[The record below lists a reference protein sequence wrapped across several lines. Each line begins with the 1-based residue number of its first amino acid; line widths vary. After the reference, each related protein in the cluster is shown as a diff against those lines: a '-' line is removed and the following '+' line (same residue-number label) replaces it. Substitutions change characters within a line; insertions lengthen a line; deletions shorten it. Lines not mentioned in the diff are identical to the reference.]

1 MENRMMIAVLLVA
14 ACFCLL
20 APDAGANNI
29 AVANSVLWNQDVGA
43 SNVYVEFDL
52 NWENSWRT
60 EVNWDAAWVFVKF
73 KPEGSNDW
81 QHATLSTN
89 DGNHFPAPGSTIN
102 TPSDGKGVFIYRS
115 GNGTGD
121 VNYVRTRLRWDYGL
135 NGYNFQK
142 GDKVDISVHAIEMV
156 YIPQGQFYL
165 GSGGS
170 ESGHFY
176 QYTDGTQS
184 TNAYVVTNKSAII
197 TSTNTWGDLWGTGG
211 TSGDSAVAP
220 SSGSVIS
227 NAFPKGYN
235 AFYCMKSEISQGQ
248 YAAFLNKLNNT
259 QDDARYYA
267 TVANRYTISGSYT
280 NYSASVPDRAC
291 NWISWM
297 DDCAYADWAG
307 LRPMTELEF
316 EKACRGTESP
326 VANEYAWG
334 SNNIYGTAYSLT
346 NNNLPNERV
355 SNPGIGTGNASYST
369 TDGSLDGPL
378 RCGIFAGSI
387 TNPSRAGAGATYY
400 DVMEMS
406 GNLWEKCVTVGNA
419 AGRVFR
425 GTHGDGVLSS
435 AGHAT
440 NDDWP
445 GYGGGVVTGADG
457 AGFRGGAWC
466 DVAGCARVSDRGLA
480 ASANSARHGGNGWR
494 ASRAAPAP

>member
-1 MENRMMIAVLLVA
+1 MENRMLIAA
-14 ACFCLL
+14 AMAAVCCLL
-20 APDAGANNI
+20 QAQDADANNI
-29 AVANSVLWNQDVGA
+29 NVLHIGQWDQDVGA

-52 NWENSWRT
+52 SWENSWRT
-60 EVNWDAAWVFVKF
+60 EVNRDAAWVFVKF
-73 KPEGSNDW
+73 RAPGSNDW

-89 DGNHFPAPGSTIN
+89 DGNHFPAPGSTIK

-142 GDKVDISVHAIEMV
+142 GDRVDISVHAIEMV
-156 YIPQGQFYL
+156 YIPQGSFYVGV
-165 GSGGS
+165 GSS
-170 ESGHFY
+170 V
-176 QYTDGTQS
+176 GTLRM
-184 TNAYVVTNKSAII
+184 TNANQSAMIGVSGIVVKCENTSYDDAQLEGAGILVDGDGGIDTN
-197 TSTNTWGDLWGTGG
+197 GT
-211 TSGDSAVAP
+211 TTINNP
-220 SSGSVIS
+220 
-227 NAFPKGYN
+227 NFPTGYN

-248 YAAFLNKLNNT
+248 YADFLNMLTAT
-259 QDDARYYA
+259 QDGTRYPNYS
-267 TVANRYTISGSYT
+267 ANRYTIGGTTT
-280 NYSASVPDRAC
+280 NRSATAPDRAC
-291 NWISWM
+291 NYLSWM
-297 DDCAYADWAG
+297 DGCAYADWAG

-316 EKACRGTESP
+316 EKVCRGPEAP

-346 NNNLPNERV
+346 NNSAPNEQV
-355 SNPGIGTGNASYST
+355 SNPGTGTGNASYGT

-387 TNPSRAGAGATYY
+387 TNPTRAEAGASYY
-400 DVMEMS
+400 GVMEMS
-406 GNLWEKCVTVGNA
+406 GNLWERCVTVGNA

-445 GYGGGVVTGADG
+445 GYGGGVVTGASG
-457 AGFRGGAWC
+457 AGFRGGNWYN
-466 DVAGCARVSDRGLA
+466 VADCARVSDRNIA
-480 ASANSARHGGNGWR
+480 ADTNSDRYKSYGWR
-494 ASRAAPAP
+494 GARLAP